1 MHIQFVFRPLED
13 LESALVEL
21 YQWYADVFTLDPE
34 ARALFIKMATEERN
48 HVALVRYQ
56 KKLVTKNM
64 SMFGD
69 VDIDLDDVRT
79 LTVEARSLLKANPRP
94 SIEEAVTT
102 ALRFERSASE
112 SHLRSAMKQANPDLA
127 KLLSALCQGDKGHMG
142 GLLEF
147 AKKRGVSAN

>member
-21 YQWYADVFTLDPE
+21 YQWYADVFTLDAE
-34 ARALFIKMATEERN
+34 ARALFVKMATEERN

-64 SMFGD
+64 AIFGD
-69 VDIDLDDVRT
+69 VDVDLDDIRT
-79 LTVEARSLLKANPRP
+79 LTVEARTLLKVGRP
-94 SIEEAVTT
+94 SLQDALTE

-112 SHLRSAMKQANPDLA
+112 SHLRNAMKQANPDLA
-127 KLLSALCQGDKGHMG
+127 KLLNALCQGDKGHLG
-142 GLLEF
+142 GLVAF
-147 AKKRGVSAN
+147 AKKRGVPTT